1 MTGMET
7 GDAESQRPSSGVVIM
22 DDWANVS
29 LTTLSSGLFECDPT
43 WTMPERIKK
52 HYQLWVITSG
62 SMDFWIGPDAGFVVG
77 QGDVI
82 LIPPGVPQRASLRNH
97 PLETFVIHFMAYDHG
112 VPRARLWAPRLL
124 SSMSTVTWERILR
137 DSDELNRAMAGSERL
152 RHLAANAALMD
163 LISQCEALGP
173 RHVRELSGAA
183 QYPESVATAMDH
195 IRHHPSSDL
204 STRALAELSH
214 VSAESLRVT
223 FKRATGQTP
232 GEYVRQHR
240 IRLAKTMLIETDRT
254 VSSVARAVGFPDA
267 FYFSRLFTTV
277 EGIPPSQFRR
287 SATELANSPQQ
298 GFTLSRPHHCA
309 EVVTSGEAP

>member
-1 MTGMET
+1 MAT
-7 GDAESQRPSSGVVIM
+7 SGERVVIM

-43 WTMPERIKK
+43 WTMPERTKM
-52 HYQLWVITSG
+52 HYQLWVITAG
-62 SMDFWIGPDAGFVVG
+62 TMDFQIGTDAGFVAG

-82 LIPPGVPQRASLRNH
+82 LIPPRVKQRAVLRRH

-112 VPRARLWAPRLL
+112 VPRAGLWAPRLL
-124 SSMSTVTWERILR
+124 SSIPPVPWQRILG
-137 DSDELNRAMAGSERL
+137 DADELNRAMAGSDRL
-152 RHLAANAALMD
+152 RHLAANAALLD
-163 LISQCEALGP
+163 TIAQLEALGP
-173 RHVRELSGAA
+173 RHVREFSGP
-183 QYPESVATAMDH
+183 QRHPVGVVTAMDY
-195 IRHHPSSDL
+195 IRRHPSSDL
-204 STRALAELSH
+204 STRALAERSH

-232 GEYVRQHR
+232 GDYVRQHR
-240 IRLAKTMLIETDRT
+240 IRLAKAMLIETDQT

-287 SATELANSPQQ
+287 SATELARSPQQ
-298 GFTLSRPHHCA
+298 GFTLSSPHHRA
-309 EVVTSGEAP
+309 EVATSGEAP